1 MDIKDRVGQR
11 LKALRKERGMTQ
23 EKLSFESDVDK
34 TYISEVENGKR
45 NISMVN
51 LEKLILTIGY
61 SLKEFFDD
69 ESFQENFDS

>member
-11 LKALRKERGMTQ
+11 LKALRKEREMTQ

-51 LEKLILTIGY
+51 LEKLVLTIGY

-69 ESFQENFDS
+69 ESFR

>member
-11 LKALRKERGMTQ
+11 LKALRKEKNMTQ

-69 ESFQENFDS
+69 ESFL

>member
-1 MDIKDRVGQR
+1 MDIKDRVGRR
-11 LKALRKERGMTQ
+11 LKTLRKEKGITQ

-51 LEKLILTIGY
+51 LEKLVSTIGY
-61 SLKEFFDD
+61 SMKDFFDD
-69 ESFQENFDS
+69 ESFG

>member
-11 LKALRKERGMTQ
+11 LKTLRKEKGITQ
-23 EKLSFESDVDK
+23 EKLSFESNVDK

-51 LEKLILTIGY
+51 LEKLILTLGF
-61 SLKEFFDD
+61 SLREFFDHD
-69 ESFQENFDS
+69 SFE